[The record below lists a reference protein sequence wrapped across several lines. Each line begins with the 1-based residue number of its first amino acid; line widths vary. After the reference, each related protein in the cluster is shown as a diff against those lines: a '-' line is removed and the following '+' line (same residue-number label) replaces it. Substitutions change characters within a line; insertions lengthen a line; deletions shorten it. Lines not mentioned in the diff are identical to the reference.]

1 MGTNPLDVGQVTE
14 FLNVDLD
21 VAAGRDL
28 APLVQAML
36 PRVRALNSG
45 RMGRGYFAR
54 LELSTQPRTPDE
66 AIRKITHVLVALPPS
81 IRRIWARARVR
92 DLNVGI
98 QSGVTPWHTEY
109 GIGPTTL
116 ALAAKL
122 GARILVTVYGR
133 PGDVVGPTKALRSR
147 KSRRRRTSGCS

>member
-1 MGTNPLDVGQVTE
+1 LSANPIDIGQVTE

-21 VAAGRDL
+21 VAAGHDL
-28 APLVQAML
+28 DPLVRAML

-45 RMGRGYFAR
+45 RMGRVYFAR

-66 AIRKITHVLVALPPS
+66 AVRKIAHVLEALPTS
-81 IRRIWARARVR
+81 VKRIWARARVR

-116 ALAAKL
+116 ALVAKL
-122 GARILVTVYGR
+122 GARIVVTVYGR
-133 PGDVVGPTKALRSR
+133 PGDVVGPTRALRSR
-147 KSRRRRTSGCS
+147 KSRRRRTRS